1 MKNILFLGCGK
12 MGSIILNNLLDEA
25 GFEASQ
31 IKILKKSNKNKLPG
45 IFYEKDVN
53 KLEKNY
59 RADLVFLC
67 IKPQDCEEVLK
78 KFSQSDIFHKDTIF
92 ISILAGKKVEFF
104 ENIFGKTAKI
114 IRSMP
119 NLPIQYSQGIFSYF
133 LNKNIK
139 KSEAKNLE
147 KIFSKFGA
155 AFEICDEKSFDAITA
170 IFGSGPAYI
179 FLLEEIF
186 TEIAIASGIEK
197 NQATQLIKKLFLG
210 SVLMSEFSTE
220 NFSTLRESVTSK
232 KGTTDAALL
241 ILQKNSAL
249 KNLLKKAVDAAIK
262 RSKELS
268 KNAQ

>member
-1 MKNILFLGCGK
+1 MKTLFLGCGK
-12 MGSIILNNLLDEA
+12 MGSILLNNLLDEA

-31 IKILKKSNKNKLPG
+31 ITVLEKSDKNKLPG
-45 IFYEKDVN
+45 IFYLKDVK

-67 IKPQDCEEVLK
+67 IKPQDCAEVLK
-78 KFSQSDIFHKDTIF
+78 EFSQADIFHKDTIF

-104 ENIFGKTAKI
+104 EKIFGKSAKI

-119 NLPIQYSQGIFSYF
+119 NLPIQYSQGIFSYL

-147 KIFSKFGA
+147 KIFAKFGT
-155 AFEICDEKSFDAITA
+155 AFEILDEKSFDAVTA

-186 TEIAIASGIEK
+186 AEIAIACGFK
-197 NQATQLIKKLFLG
+197 KDQAAHLIKKLFLG
-210 SVLMSEFSTE
+210 SVLMSEFSAE

-232 KGTTDAALL
+232 KGTTDAA
-241 ILQKNSAL
+241 ISVLQKNSAL
-249 KNLLKKAVDAAIK
+249 KNLLKKAVGAAIK
-262 RSKELS
+262 RSNELS
-268 KNAQ
+268 KNAT